1 MTSLKY
7 FFHFFKT
14 SSFQNFWLVPWHC
27 LIGGYP
33 LCWGEG
39 GGLSLPYVNHS
50 IPFINTLFFKIY
62 HLLRKIATIS
72 QLIKTDNPSIHYSA
86 ENNIVLILG
95 NNFTVQENIALFV
108 MFTNKFF
115 SRFRKCW
122 CLYFFLFLNFLFTL
136 AFAAQ
141 QTQLKPSF

>member
-14 SSFQNFWLVPWHC
+14 SSFQNFWLVPWYC
-27 LIGGYP
+27 LIVGYP
-33 LCWGEG
+33 LCC
-39 GGLSLPYVNHS
+39 GGLFLPYYNHS

-72 QLIKTDNPSIHYSA
+72 QLIKTDNSSIHYSA

-108 MFTNKFF
+108 MFTNKLF

-122 CLYFFLFLNFLFTL
+122 CLYFFFVSEL
-136 AFAAQ
+136 
-141 QTQLKPSF
+141 SFYSCFRSPANPAKT